1 MRRADAGIACAAAA
15 LLGLLLSPPLRE
27 ALLARMSL
35 HMNLQLPLLLA
46 CGVGLVAPWRRA
58 GAAWLRPVNLRGVS
72 GLVLASGLFS
82 VWMVPR
88 ALDAAVAHV
97 AIDTLKVLSL
107 LLAGA
112 ALAVSWRPAG
122 AVVQGFFVGNAVWM
136 AATVGLLVAQAPQR
150 LCNAYLEDDQRLA
163 GYGLLALGLA
173 VGLTWLASL
182 ARPVRFGLRRPTVVL
197 SKETP

>member
-1 MRRADAGIACAAAA
+1 MRRADAGLAFAAAA
-15 LLGLLLSPPLRE
+15 CLGLLLSPAVRE

-46 CGVGLVAPWRRA
+46 CGAGLVAPWRRA
-58 GAAWLRPVNLRGVS
+58 GAAWLRPVNQRGVA
-72 GLVLASGLFS
+72 GLVLASGFFS

-88 ALDAAVAHV
+88 ALDAAVAHA

-173 VGLTWLASL
+173 AGLTWLVAIAL
-182 ARPVRFGLRRPTVVL
+182 PYFAGPRPSSATFI
-197 SKETP
+197 KETP